1 MKKISLILALLLVLI
16 IPTGYS
22 KVIKGVNIPGNYQY
36 FGKNLVLNGTGFRK
50 KFFIK
55 VYIGALYLEQKT
67 NDEKIVISAPTKV
80 VKMHFL
86 YKKVKSSQM
95 KDTFKEGFE
104 KINEN
109 LLKESAVQEF
119 LNSVSFDVVKGDEVD
134 LIIDKDMV
142 TVLKNGNK
150 IGDFKSQALAD
161 ALIKI
166 YVGEEPADSG
176 LKEGLLGKE

>member
-1 MKKISLILALLLVLI
+1 MKKLSIILLLLVLI
-16 IPTGYS
+16 APVGYS
-22 KVIKGVNIPGNYQY
+22 KIVKGVNIPDTYQY

-55 VYIGALYLEQKT
+55 VYIGALYLQQKT
-67 NDEKIVISAPTKV
+67 DDANAVISAPTKV

-86 YKKVKSSQM
+86 YKKVKASQM
-95 KDTFKEGFE
+95 KDAFKEGFE
-104 KINEN
+104 KIDEN

-119 LNSVSFDVVKGDEVD
+119 LNAVSFDVVKGDEVD
-134 LIIDKDMV
+134 LIIDNDMV
-142 TVLKNGNK
+142 TVLKNGDK
-150 IGDFKSQALAD
+150 IGDFKSKSLAD

-166 YVGEEPADSG
+166 YVGDEPADSG